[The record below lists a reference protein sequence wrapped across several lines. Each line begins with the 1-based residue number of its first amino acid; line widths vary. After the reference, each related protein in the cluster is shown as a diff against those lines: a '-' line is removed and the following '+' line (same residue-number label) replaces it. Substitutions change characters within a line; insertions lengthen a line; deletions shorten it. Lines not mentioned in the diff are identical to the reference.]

1 MFLTPTGGP
10 LLRPSSCNL
19 DEFIADGLQ
28 RRKRQREKL
37 CTGLYSNL
45 HQRYRICT
53 KYTVKEWPDRE
64 VYEIRNLLW
73 ARVMRLAGA
82 RGVSRPRQDVEAAQ
96 RPTKPV
102 SATGLV
108 DHIVLE
114 SLADTKDSKM
124 SSHILS
130 VHGDV
135 GELRAR
141 ILVGLQVRAAVIGL
155 VVAVGFQTPY
165 AILCFLPLLLKIMA
179 TFLHLRRQP
188 LEGLQPAKI
197 NGSKGNQSPIDG
209 RMFELDRMLDNDHS
223 ILISG
228 STNWPSSFSTTRTS
242 TA

>member
-10 LLRPSSCNL
+10 LLRPSNCNL

-28 RRKRQREKL
+28 RRKRPREKL

-53 KYTVKEWPDRE
+53 KYTVKEWPDPE

-96 RPTKPV
+96 HPTKPV

-141 ILVGLQVRAAVIGL
+141 ILVGLQVSSWR
-155 VVAVGFQTPY
+155 
-165 AILCFLPLLLKIMA
+165 
-179 TFLHLRRQP
+179 
-188 LEGLQPAKI
+188 
-197 NGSKGNQSPIDG
+197 
-209 RMFELDRMLDNDHS
+209 
-223 ILISG
+223 
-228 STNWPSSFSTTRTS
+228 PSSALWWLQASKLHMPFFASYPYCSRSWPLSYIYAANRSRGYSRQKSTVVKATS
-242 TA
+242 HPSMGECLSLTGC